1 VVAVRVRVAVL
12 GLACHNYS
20 PRSVGSGPDLRNH
33 RVSMAVGVRRSGDVI
48 FPVYVRTAIF
58 SEEQSKVLGGY
69 TTKDQN
75 GLPLQC

>member
-1 VVAVRVRVAVL
+1 MVAVRVRVAVL

-33 RVSMAVGVRRSGDVI
+33 GVSTAVGVRRSGDVI

-58 SEEQSKVLGGY
+58 V
-69 TTKDQN
+69 KDK
-75 GLPLQC
+75 GKAATGRYDKA